1 MCTFAPGAGN
11 IVSAGV
17 GLGVGITY
25 YVVTDVVSYKGKS
38 LTEWTKEGAGNLAD
52 KASATWNSCT
62 SWIGN

>member
-17 GLGVGITY
+17 GLGAGIIY
-25 YVVTDVVSYKGKS
+25 YVTTDVISYEGKS